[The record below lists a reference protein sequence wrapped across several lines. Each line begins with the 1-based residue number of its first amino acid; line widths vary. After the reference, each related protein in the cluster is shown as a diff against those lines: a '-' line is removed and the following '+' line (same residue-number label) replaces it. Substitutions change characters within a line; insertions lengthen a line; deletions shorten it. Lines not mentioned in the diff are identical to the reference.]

1 MFDFTDEEV
10 NTPLFSPVKSPSS
23 KCFSKTAEVKDA
35 HRDPE
40 ESSVDS
46 SKSEDLSPVL
56 RVDKRRCVEG
66 SSTTKDKITN
76 EMKEKFRSC
85 TANKPVPFDAALSIP
100 KEVSKKKKNKKVV
113 AKASSKPLPQK
124 IKKVIVTPAEL
135 SKRTFYTMDRMQ
147 PMTEGII
154 DDEVGCNDW
163 FRDLAHRQVTLSFY
177 S

>member
-10 NTPLFSPVKSPSS
+10 NTPVFSPVKSPSS
-23 KCFSKTAEVKDA
+23 KCFSKTVEVKDA

-46 SKSEDLSPVL
+46 SKSKDLSPVL
-56 RVDKRRCVEG
+56 RVDKRRGVEG
-66 SSTTKDKITN
+66 SSKDKITK
-76 EMKEKFRSC
+76 EMKKKSRSC
-85 TANKPVPFDAALSIP
+85 TATKLVPFDAALSIP
-100 KEVSKKKKNKKVV
+100 KEGPKKKKNKKVV
-113 AKASSKPLPQK
+113 EKASSKLLPQK

-135 SKRTFYTMDRMQ
+135 SVRTFYTMDRMQ